1 MKYCNECMNIMK
13 QITIN
18 SKLEFQCNMCL
29 NIVDGTDFDV
39 WIDGM
44 SYDQQESADM
54 FDRLF
59 KNAAYD
65 RTGYIVKRTCKKCNL
80 DYMKLVRVGEDQNIK
95 FICDCGHQEN
105 RDQALLSA

>member
-39 WIDGM
+39 
-44 SYDQQESADM
+44 
-54 FDRLF
+54 
-59 KNAAYD
+59 
-65 RTGYIVKRTCKKCNL
+65 L
-80 DYMKLVRVGEDQNIK
+80 D
-95 FICDCGHQEN
+95 
-105 RDQALLSA
+105 